1 VTDPASDDDRAEL
14 ERLRAE
20 VDRLRA
26 QRSTEG
32 DAATGSAG
40 SADVAR
46 PGGGRWAGRGRW
58 VVAAVLIGI
67 VGVLTPVAAVARY
80 ARSEVLDTD
89 RFVSTVGPLAREP
102 EVRAAVADTV
112 TDELM
117 TRLDVEGLA
126 TQALDALVDRGVPPR
141 VVDLAVPLAG
151 QVESYVHDQVLRV
164 LETEQFAVLWE
175 QVTRTAHEQVNLLL
189 TGEADGALDLE
200 EGTVTL
206 DLGPVVAQVQER
218 LVDDGFRLAER
229 IPEVD
234 AQLTLVESANLERAQ
249 SGVRLLDRV
258 GAVLP
263 WVVVL
268 IGVVAVLVAPNRRRG
283 VLAVAL
289 AAAIGVLLVGLGL
302 AVARAWYV
310 DHGQARFLTKDA
322 ALEIGATILSPLR
335 TTLRAVL
342 VLAAAVAL
350 AALVA
355 GPSAPARWVRRAFT
369 EGIAAGRE
377 RLAGERAPSAA
388 EAWVAANKG
397 ALRIAVVVAGAVVVA
412 LWTYP
417 SGVVVLSI
425 VAAVILGLIVVE
437 LLGRTPAPGA

>member
-1 VTDPASDDDRAEL
+1 VTDPASEDDRAEL

-20 VDRLRA
+20 VERLRA
-26 QRSTEG
+26 ERDS
-32 DAATGSAG
+32 ATGSTRSTRSTDA
-40 SADVAR
+40 AR
-46 PGGGRWAGRGRW
+46 AGGRWAGRGRW

-67 VGVLTPVAAVARY
+67 VGVLTPVAALARF

-89 RFVSTVGPLAREP
+89 RYVSTVAPLAREP
-102 EVRAAVADTV
+102 AVQAAAADTV

-126 TQALDALVDRGVPPR
+126 TQALDELVERGAPER
-141 VVDLAVPLAG
+141 VVALAVPLAD

-164 LETEQFAVLWE
+164 VQSEQFAVLWE
-175 QVTRTAHEQVNLLL
+175 EVNRTAHEQVNALL
-189 TGEADGALDLE
+189 TGEDEGALTLE

-206 DLGPVVAQVQER
+206 DLQPVVAAVQQR
-218 LVDDGFRLAER
+218 LVDDGFELAER

-249 SGVRLLDRV
+249 TGVRLLDRV

-263 WVVVL
+263 WVVLL
-268 IGVVAVLVAPNRRRG
+268 IGVAAVFVAPNRRRG

-289 AAAIGVLLVGLGL
+289 AAAVGVLFVGFAL
-302 AVARAWYV
+302 AVARSWYV

-322 ALEIGATILSPLR
+322 ALEIGATILAPLR
-335 TTLRAVL
+335 LTLRAVFA
-342 VLAAAVAL
+342 LAAAVAL
-350 AALVA
+350 AALLA
-355 GPSAPARWVRRAFT
+355 GPSAPARWVRRGFT
-369 EGIAAGRE
+369 GGIAAGRD

-388 EAWVAANKG
+388 EAWVAANRG

-417 SGVVVLSI
+417 SGLVVLSI
-425 VAAVILGLIVVE
+425 VAAVILGLVVVE
-437 LLGRTPAPGA
+437 LLGRAPAPGA